1 MSKRTASYRDTAR
14 EAQRQAIAQ
23 GGLTIKLMTLGLL
36 SITAAHSYWMWHRR
50 HCQSARTA
58 QAAAHPPMAG
68 PPAHGRP
75 EPLRPARTVARLGAG
90 ESLRLA
96 PLLSAFRP
104 ECAASSRLL
113 CPPRSQR
120 KFPWQNGVQISD
132 LKVLLP
138 GAKIREAEEQLR
150 AREAALKAVAAHK
163 AAAAA
168 AASAAASPGA
178 AAEAAR

>member
-36 SITAAHSYWMWHRR
+36 SITAAHSYLMWHRR

-104 ECAASSRLL
+104 ECAASSQRGSFARPGHRGSSRGRTASKSPTSRSS
-113 CPPRSQR
+113 CPELRSRRR
-120 KFPWQNGVQISD
+120 KS
-132 LKVLLP
+132 
-138 GAKIREAEEQLR
+138 
-150 AREAALKAVAAHK
+150 
-163 AAAAA
+163 
-168 AASAAASPGA
+168 S
-178 AAEAAR
+178 

>member
-36 SITAAHSYWMWHRR
+36 TITAAHSYWMWHRQ

-75 EPLRPARTVARLGAG
+75 EPARTVARLGAG
-90 ESLRLA
+90 ERLRLA

-138 GAKIREAEEQLR
+138 GAKIREAEEQRR

-163 AAAAA
+163 AAA
-168 AASAAASPGA
+168 SAAASPVA